1 MAALEKIFEGYYA
14 NRVDG
19 NKPDPAEMQVLNLK
33 IMESL
38 GYIGI
43 KGSVQENIMEDVSAY
58 GMYAEKAG
66 FMAGFKM
73 AWDLLHDMENI
84 K

>member
-43 KGSVQENIMEDVSAY
+43 KGSVQENIMEAVSAY

>member
-1 MAALEKIFEGYYA
+1 MAALEKIFEGYYT

-19 NKPDPAEMQVLNLK
+19 NNLDPAEMQVLNLK